1 MPDLIHCQPHVDD
14 LDWMV
19 WLSALQAPVPEVLVP
34 ANKVP
39 GVSRARLLR
48 GVFREDG
55 GGEKDDILTGKEDS
69 HHLQGS
75 GVNAKIVNK
84 PF

>member
-1 MPDLIHCQPHVDD
+1 M
-14 LDWMV
+14 
-19 WLSALQAPVPEVLVP
+19 P